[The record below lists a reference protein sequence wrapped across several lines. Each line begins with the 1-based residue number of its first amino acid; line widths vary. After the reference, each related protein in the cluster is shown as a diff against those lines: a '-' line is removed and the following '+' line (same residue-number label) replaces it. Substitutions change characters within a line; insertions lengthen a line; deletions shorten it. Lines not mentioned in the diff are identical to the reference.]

1 MQVLSQSLDHRHR
14 VLASAANDIKLW
26 FIKVRKIKA
35 VYHTMNLFNLDVTQK
50 CLISECWC
58 PVRDLDDIQMALG
71 RGTVCT
77 QS

>member
-14 VLASAANDIKLW
+14 VLANAATDIKLW

-35 VYHTMNLFNLDVTQK
+35 VYHTMNMFNLDVTQK

-58 PVRDLDDIQMALG
+58 PVRNLESIQMALS
-71 RGTVCT
+71 RGTVST
-77 QS
+77 E